1 LKERGSGERV
11 TDTGK
16 WRETEREGEGA
27 IKGKGDRK
35 RYQQEQGL
43 KERER

>member
-1 LKERGSGERV
+1 MIERETHTTYEQRLKERGSGERV

-27 IKGKGDRK
+27 IKGK
-35 RYQQEQGL
+35 
-43 KERER
+43 